1 LAGAVLAGGPG
12 RRRLLLLLAGGLAAF
27 LASLGVAPFFDLID
41 ALPGMSHGAHAR
53 LRLLWV
59 LAVAVT
65 AGLGLEDLV
74 RDRRGVWAVGAALLA
89 AVLALALAPP
99 PAVLWQR
106 AWWIAALAGAVAAG
120 LSLAHP
126 RLSRAF

>member
-27 LASLGVAPFFDLID
+27 LASLGIAPFFDLID

-65 AGLGLEDLV
+65 AGLGLEDLA
-74 RDRRGVWAVGAALLA
+74 RERRGVWLGGVALAGVG
-89 AVLALALAPP
+89 LALALHPP
-99 PAVLWQR
+99 LAAGWQR
-106 AWWIAALAGAVAAG
+106 AWWIAALAGVAATAG
-120 LSLAHP
+120 SLAH
-126 RLSRAF
+126 